1 MSRSVAQSTGAR
13 ETGRFVLG
21 SGLRLP
27 SGGRRMLQVFLLG
40 EQVIRNGTSIVR
52 TRSSRTLEL
61 VAFLAAHADVPQ
73 SRQRLAGLFWPESS
87 DEQALTNLRR
97 ELHHLRQLLGDDP
110 ALVVTTRELTWHD
123 SATCDV
129 DLREFDK
136 HYAAAI
142 AASDDVEALA
152 EANAAL
158 SCYRGELMPSSYE
171 DWLVAL
177 RAEREQHCVDL
188 LDLVSAK
195 RTS

>member
-1 MSRSVAQSTGAR
+1 MARSVAQGTGAR
-13 ETGRFVLG
+13 ESNRFVRR

-27 SGGRRMLQVFLLG
+27 SGGRRMLHISVLG
-40 EQVIRNGTSIVR
+40 EQVIRNATDIVR

-61 VAFLAAHADVPQ
+61 VAFLAAHAEVPQ
-73 SRQRLAGLFWPESS
+73 SRQRLAGLFWPDSS

-110 ALVVTTRELTWHD
+110 ALVVTARELTWHD
-123 SATCDV
+123 SATCNV

-136 HYAAAI
+136 HYAAAM
-142 AASDDVEALA
+142 AAADESEALA
-152 EANAAL
+152 EAGAAIAR
-158 SCYRGELMPSSYE
+158 YRGELMPSSYE

-188 LDLVSAK
+188 LDL
-195 RTS
+195 